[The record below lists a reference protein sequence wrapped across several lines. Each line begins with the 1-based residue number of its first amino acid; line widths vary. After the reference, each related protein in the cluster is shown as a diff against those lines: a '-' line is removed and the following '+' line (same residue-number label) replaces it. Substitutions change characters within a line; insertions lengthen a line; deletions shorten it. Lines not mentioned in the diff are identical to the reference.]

1 MKIEIPQLK
10 KSFEAAAGVNLLAK
24 LVSEQV
30 PIAHSC
36 AGDGVCGTC
45 SIQIEGPGLPSE
57 SDRELRLRKKQLKG
71 HEPKNCR
78 FACLLK
84 IPDSSKTWVLSSD
97 YW

>member
-1 MKIEIPQLK
+1 MKIEIPQLN
-10 KSFEAAAGVNLLAK
+10 KSFESSGDVNLLAK
-24 LVSEQV
+24 LVSEQI

-45 SIQIEGPGLPSE
+45 SINIEGAELPEESE
-57 SDRELRLRKKQLKG
+57 REKRLRKKQRRE

-84 IPDSSKTWVLSSD
+84 VPHSSKTWVLRTD